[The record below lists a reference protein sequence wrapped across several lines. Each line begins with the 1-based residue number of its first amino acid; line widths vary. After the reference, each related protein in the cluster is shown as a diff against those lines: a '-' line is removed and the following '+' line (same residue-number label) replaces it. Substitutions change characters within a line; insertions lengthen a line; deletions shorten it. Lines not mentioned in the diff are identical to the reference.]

1 MRFLLN
7 FLNNSIMNKLF
18 VCCYDVVVTD
28 KCGTQRY
35 FHVRM
40 SYLPTFIKRFV
51 KNGNVLCILGRV
63 HQEVFSEASFHMF
76 VFSEHLPF

>member
-1 MRFLLN
+1 
-7 FLNNSIMNKLF
+7 MNKNF
-18 VCCYDVVVTD
+18 VCCYNVVVID
-28 KCGTQRY
+28 KCGIKRY

-51 KNGNVLCILGRV
+51 KNGTILSILGRV
-63 HQEVFSEASFHMF
+63 HEEVFSDAEFHMF

>member
-1 MRFLLN
+1 
-7 FLNNSIMNKLF
+7 MNKQI

-28 KCGTQRY
+28 KFGTERY

-51 KNGNVLCILGRV
+51 KNGTILSILGRV
-63 HQEVFSEASFHMF
+63 QEDAWDEIAFHTF

>member
-1 MRFLLN
+1 M
-7 FLNNSIMNKLF
+7 NNQI
-18 VCCYDVVVTD
+18 VCCYKVVLTE
-28 KCGTQRY
+28 KFGTERY

-51 KNGNVLCILGRV
+51 KNGNVLTILGRV
-63 HQEVFSEASFHMF
+63 HQEVFSDTEFHMF

>member
-1 MRFLLN
+1 
-7 FLNNSIMNKLF
+7 MNKLF

-28 KCGTQRY
+28 KYGFQRY
-35 FHVRM
+35 FYVRM

-51 KNGNVLCILGRV
+51 KNGNVLSILGRV
-63 HQEVFSEASFHMF
+63 HQEVFSDAAFHMF

>member
-1 MRFLLN
+1 MKLDVN
-7 FLNNSIMNKLF
+7 FI
-18 VCCYDVVVTD
+18 CCYNVVVVD
-28 KCGTQRY
+28 KFGNERY

-51 KNGNVLCILGRV
+51 KNGNILSILGRV
-63 HQEVFSEASFHMF
+63 QEDCLDEISFHTF

>member
-1 MRFLLN
+1 MD
-7 FLNNSIMNKLF
+7 KKF
-18 VCCYDVVVTD
+18 VCCYNVVVID
-28 KCGTQRY
+28 KYGIERY

-51 KNGNVLCILGRV
+51 KNGTILSILGRV
-63 HQEVFSEASFHMF
+63 QENCYDDISFHTF

>member
-1 MRFLLN
+1 
-7 FLNNSIMNKLF
+7 MNKLI
-18 VCCYDVVVTD
+18 VCCYDVVVTY
-28 KCGTQRY
+28 KYGNQRY

-51 KNGNVLCILGRV
+51 KNGTILSILGRV
-63 HQEVFSEASFHMF
+63 QEDACDEIAFHTF

>member
-1 MRFLLN
+1 
-7 FLNNSIMNKLF
+7 MNKQI

-28 KCGTQRY
+28 KSGTSRY

-51 KNGNVLCILGRV
+51 KYGSILSILGRV
-63 HQEVFSEASFHMF
+63 QEDVWDDISFHTF

>member
-1 MRFLLN
+1 
-7 FLNNSIMNKLF
+7 MNKQI

-28 KCGTQRY
+28 KYGFQRY

-51 KNGNVLCILGRV
+51 KNGNVLTILGRV
-63 HQEVFSEASFHMF
+63 HKDVFSDSAFHMF
-76 VFSEHLPF
+76 VFEEYLPF

>member
-1 MRFLLN
+1 MPFFN
-7 FLNNSIMNKLF
+7 YKNYFIMNKQI
-18 VCCYDVVVTD
+18 VCCYDVVVTS
-28 KCGTQRY
+28 KFGTERY

-51 KNGNVLCILGRV
+51 KNGNVLTILGRV
-63 HQEVFSEASFHMF
+63 QQEVFSDAAFHMF

>member
-1 MRFLLN
+1 
-7 FLNNSIMNKLF
+7 MNKNF
-18 VCCYDVVVTD
+18 VCCYQVVVSD
-28 KCGTQRY
+28 KFGFERY

-51 KNGNVLCILGRV
+51 KNGTILSIIGRV
-63 HQEVFSEASFHMF
+63 QEDCFDDISFHTF

>member
-1 MRFLLN
+1 
-7 FLNNSIMNKLF
+7 MNKNF
-18 VCCYDVVVTD
+18 ICCYNVVVVD
-28 KCGTQRY
+28 KFGAERY

-51 KNGNVLCILGRV
+51 KYGTILSILGRV
-63 HQEVFSEASFHMF
+63 QEDALDEIAFHTF

>member
-1 MRFLLN
+1 
-7 FLNNSIMNKLF
+7 MNKNF
-18 VCCYDVVVTD
+18 ICCYNVVVVD
-28 KCGTQRY
+28 KSGVERY

-51 KNGNVLCILGRV
+51 KNGTILSILGRV
-63 HQEVFSEASFHMF
+63 QEDACDEIAFHTF

>member
-1 MRFLLN
+1 
-7 FLNNSIMNKLF
+7 MNKNF
-18 VCCYDVVVTD
+18 ICCYNVVVVD
-28 KCGTQRY
+28 KFGAERY

-51 KNGNVLCILGRV
+51 KNGSILSILGRV
-63 HQEVFSEASFHMF
+63 HEDAWDEIAFHTF